1 MHFYAQ
7 LLISLI
13 FMAPPVFDRCACQRR
28 FKAGCAPEGGLKI
41 RLVGGGEGH
50 QGHDDANLRRCR
62 SRARVA
68 RGGVL

>member
-7 LLISLI
+7 LLTSLI
-13 FMAPPVFDRCACQRR
+13 FMAPPVFGQVRMPETVQS
-28 FKAGCAPEGGLKI
+28 GCASVGRLKI
-41 RLVGGGEGH
+41 QLVGGGEGH